1 MDIEYMKIKTLLSI
15 FSMTLLLSSCGD
27 FGQGVLMGLSSMG
40 TAPMGGYMPATMPV
54 GNATYVPNTVS
65 SVGYSSSLSG
75 ISSSSSSSSG
85 RSCRV
90 CYGTGKCRTCNGK
103 HWYYDSSFGTGKK
116 LICPNCSDGRCT
128 SCGGSGKR

>member
-1 MDIEYMKIKTLLSI
+1 MKIKTLLSI
-15 FSMTLLLSSCGD
+15 FSITLLLSSCGD

-40 TAPMGGYMPATMPV
+40 TAPMGGYMPAIMPV

-65 SVGYSSSLSG
+65 SVGYSSS
-75 ISSSSSSSSG
+75 SSSSSGSSSSGSSSSSG

-103 HWYYDSSFGTGKK
+103 HWYYESSFGTGKK

-128 SCGGSGKR
+128 SCGGSGRK

>member
-1 MDIEYMKIKTLLSI
+1 MKIKTLLSI

-54 GNATYVPNTVS
+54 GNATYIPNTVS
-65 SVGYSSSLSG
+65 SAGYSSSSSG
-75 ISSSSSSSSG
+75 TSSSSSSSSG

-103 HWYYDSSFGTGKK
+103 HWYYDSSFGIGKK
-116 LICPNCSDGRCT
+116 QICPNCSDGRCT
-128 SCGGSGKR
+128 SCGGSGRK

>member
-1 MDIEYMKIKTLLSI
+1 MKLKTLFSI
-15 FSMTLLLSSCGD
+15 FSLTLLLSSCGD
-27 FGQGVLMGLSSMG
+27 FGQGMLMGLSSMG

-65 SVGYSSSLSG
+65 SAGYSSS
-75 ISSSSSSSSG
+75 SSSSSGSSSSGSSSSSG

-103 HWYYDSSFGTGKK
+103 HWYYDSSFGIGKK
-116 LICPNCSDGRCT
+116 QICPNCSDGRCT
-128 SCGGSGKR
+128 SCGGSGRK

>member
-1 MDIEYMKIKTLLSI
+1 MKLKTLLSI

-40 TAPMGGYMPATMPV
+40 TAPMGGYMPATMSV

-65 SVGYSSSLSG
+65 SAGYSSS
-75 ISSSSSSSSG
+75 SSSSSGSSSSGSSSSSG

-103 HWYYDSSFGTGKK
+103 HWYYESSFGTGKK

-128 SCGGSGKR
+128 SCGGSGRK

>member
-1 MDIEYMKIKTLLSI
+1 MDNEYMKIKTLLSI

-65 SVGYSSSLSG
+65 SVGYSG
-75 ISSSSSSSSG
+75 SSSSSSG

-103 HWYYDSSFGTGKK
+103 HWYYDSSFGIGKK
-116 LICPNCSDGRCT
+116 QICPNCSDGRCT